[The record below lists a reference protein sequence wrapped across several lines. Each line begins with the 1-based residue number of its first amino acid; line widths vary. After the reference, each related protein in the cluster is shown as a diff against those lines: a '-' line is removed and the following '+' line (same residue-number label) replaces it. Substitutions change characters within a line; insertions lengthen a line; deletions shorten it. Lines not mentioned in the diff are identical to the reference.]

1 MKYGSVLVLACL
13 AACGEPPPPPRAP
26 TTAPTRARS
35 REPTARPLKGPDHST
50 GMSYD
55 DALSIPEDASSLAGE
70 RELSNRELSQ
80 PMQGSSFLGDCNVP
94 DATHVTVKV
103 AIRDG
108 AAMGVTVTT
117 DPDDPT
123 VAECVDKAVRALSWP
138 ASKHRDSFTT
148 TY

>member
-1 MKYGSVLVLACL
+1 MKYVSALVLACL

-26 TTAPTRARS
+26 TTAPTRAWS

-94 DATHVTVKV
+94 DAMHVTVKV
-103 AIRDG
+103 AIRG
-108 AAMGVTVTT
+108 GRAVGVSVYTNPPNGQIAGCIDRQVRNLAWPVNGKMDEFVTT
-117 DPDDPT
+117 
-123 VAECVDKAVRALSWP
+123 
-138 ASKHRDSFTT
+138 
-148 TY
+148 Y